1 MLLVLTLKIRPLG
14 LLVTSNHLSFII
26 IVIMSLVTEK
36 KLTKKKAAMKP
47 FPFIFFFKQDY
58 QKVLEEMAVMKHQL
72 SENLKAQKK
81 AKSIQEKLSQ
91 EIIQIRMVR

>member
-1 MLLVLTLKIRPLG
+1 MVLTLKISPLG
-14 LLVTSNHLSFII
+14 LPVTSNHLSCII

-36 KLTKKKAAMKP
+36 KLTKKSSNGA
-47 FPFIFFFKQDY
+47 FSFLFFFQQDY

>member
-1 MLLVLTLKIRPLG
+1 MKLFLFF
-14 LLVTSNHLSFII
+14 SFQ
-26 IVIMSLVTEK
+26 
-36 KLTKKKAAMKP
+36 
-47 FPFIFFFKQDY
+47 QDY

-81 AKSIQEKLSQ
+81 AKSIQEKFSQ

>member
-1 MLLVLTLKIRPLG
+1 MVLTLKIRPLG
-14 LLVTSNHLSFII
+14 LLVTSNHLSFYHHCHH
-26 IVIMSLVTEK
+26 VFGHRKEVN
-36 KLTKKKAAMKP
+36 KKKAAMKL
-47 FPFIFFFKQDY
+47 FPFIFFQQDY